1 MLVWR
6 KARSK
11 RIRFRGSDL
20 ADAGIGHDLAT
31 LVSAPRLPATLC
43 DLPSVDASGQP
54 VVDDK
59 HVRNPA
65 PAPCR
70 CLSRRWPPGRRRSP
84 RRPPHT
90 HNEFQFGG
98 FNSPASQPTASVCIG
113 STAKRTTRCARR
125 SSTRRCVPRISAGRE
140 RCAPTP
146 CGACKPDTSD
156 ARWSR
161 QPSLK
166 SPSPDHTPSVAGV
179 FDYYCRFRQRE
190 RARSDRI
197 DSAGPRASTACVAP
211 PPSPKSPKGWAALIG
226 AEYSAS

>member
-1 MLVWR
+1 MTSPPWFQR
-6 KARSK
+6 
-11 RIRFRGSDL
+11 RGSRQRSAICHRSTRPGSLLSMTSTSATQLPHHAGAFL
-20 ADAGIGHDLAT
+20 AVGRLDDVVVLVDHPTLTTNFNLAASIRRPASRPRP
-31 LVSAPRLPATLC
+31 SASDP
-43 DLPSVDASGQP
+43 
-54 VVDDK
+54 
-59 HVRNPA
+59 
-65 PAPCR
+65 
-70 CLSRRWPPGRRRSP
+70 RRSGP
-84 RRPPHT
+84 L
-90 HNEFQFGG
+90 G
-98 FNSPASQPTASVCIG
+98 AL
-113 STAKRTTRCARR
+113 
-125 SSTRRCVPRISAGRE
+125 AGRALE
-140 RCAPTP
+140 GAFLESARAGARCAPTP